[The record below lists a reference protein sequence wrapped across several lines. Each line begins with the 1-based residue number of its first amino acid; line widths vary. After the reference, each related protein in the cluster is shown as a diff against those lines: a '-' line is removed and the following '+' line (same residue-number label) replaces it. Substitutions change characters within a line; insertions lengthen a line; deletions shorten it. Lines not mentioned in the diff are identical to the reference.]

1 VTTDRPIFLGELES
15 AVIDHLWSAGPAEVK
30 DVHKAIGRPRRIT
43 LNTVQ
48 TTLKRLYEKG
58 LLTREKVS
66 HAFVYAP
73 AMSREEYQR
82 RTLDQT
88 LGLLLRGE
96 RGAMV
101 AAFVDLAER
110 AGSDE
115 LERLERL
122 VAERRAMRA
131 RGSR

>member
-1 VTTDRPIFLGELES
+1 MTTDRPIFLGELES

>member
-1 VTTDRPIFLGELES
+1 MSSARPLFLGDLES
-15 AVIDHLWSAGPAEVK
+15 AVIDHLWSHGPAEVK
-30 DVHKAIGRPRRIT
+30 DVHRAIGEPRRIA

-48 TTLKRLYEKG
+48 TTLKRLHEKG

-73 AMSREEYQR
+73 AVTREEYQR

-88 LGLLLRGE
+88 LNLLLRGE
-96 RGAMV
+96 RSAMV
-101 AAFVDLAER
+101 STFVDLAER
-110 AGSDE
+110 AGPKE

-122 VAERRAMRA
+122 VGERLAKRDRS
-131 RGSR
+131 SR

>member
-1 VTTDRPIFLGELES
+1 MTTDRPIFLGELES

-101 AAFVDLAER
+101 AAFVDLTER